1 MAVAAASILVVED
14 EELVRNFLKRV
25 LVPAGYDVIPVSNAR
40 EALTL
45 LQSLTVDLVI
55 TDIRMPGMSGKQL
68 GAEIERLP
76 NAPPVMYVSA
86 SDTPPRGMENRYIQ
100 KPFKPAELIR
110 AVRAVLDH

>member
-1 MAVAAASILVVED
+1 MAVAAASILVVDD
-14 EELVRNFLKRV
+14 EELVRDFLKRV
-25 LVPAGYDVIPVSNAR
+25 LVQEGYDVLLVNHGG

-55 TDIRMPGMSGKQL
+55 TDIRMPGMGGKQL

-76 NAPPVMYVSA
+76 NAPPVMYVSGGDA
-86 SDTPPRGMENRYIQ
+86 PQRGIENRYIQ

-110 AVRAVLDH
+110 AVRAILAR